1 MIEQCH
7 IYASPVG
14 GIGDEILITG
24 IPQEG
29 TVGEVV
35 NHGVILHLH
44 EGYQVGNGPF
54 CPFSATGDEFL
65 SYIID
70 LVPVTLGI
78 PSACAAFA
86 EFEVILQAVVTAVE
100 EIFAVQ
106 LYYGEDGEEEM
117 EHCWYWK
124 EMIVKSEK

>member
-1 MIEQCH
+1 MIEQSH
-7 IYASPVG
+7 IYASLVG

-44 EGYQVGNGPF
+44 EGYQVGYGPF

-65 SYIID
+65 SYVVD

-78 PSACAAFA
+78 PSACATFA
-86 EFEVILQAVVTAVE
+86 EFEVILQAVVAAVE
-100 EIFAVQ
+100 EIFAIQ

-117 EHCWYWK
+117 EHWL
-124 EMIVKSEK
+124 EMEINYSEK

>member
-7 IYASPVG
+7 IYASLVG

-29 TVGEVV
+29 TVSKVV
-35 NHGVILHLH
+35 NYGVILHLH

-54 CPFSATGDEFL
+54 CSFSTTGDEFL
-65 SYIID
+65 SYVVD

-100 EIFAVQ
+100 EIFAIQ

-117 EHCWYWK
+117 EHWL
-124 EMIVKSEK
+124 EMEINYSEK

>member
-1 MIEQCH
+1 MIEQSH
-7 IYASPVG
+7 VYASLVG

-35 NHGVILHLH
+35 NYGVILHLH
-44 EGYQVGNGPF
+44 EGYQVGNSPF
-54 CPFSATGDEFL
+54 RSLSATGDEFL
-65 SYIID
+65 SYVVD

-86 EFEVILQAVVTAVE
+86 EFEVILQAVVAAIE
-100 EIFAVQ
+100 EIFAIQ

-117 EHCWYWK
+117 EHWL
-124 EMIVKSEK
+124 EMEINDSEK

>member
-1 MIEQCH
+1 MIEQSH
-7 IYASPVG
+7 IYASLVG

-54 CPFSATGDEFL
+54 RSFSATGDEFL

-78 PSACAAFA
+78 PSACAAFT
-86 EFEVILQAVVTAVE
+86 EFEVILQAVVAAVE
-100 EIFAVQ
+100 EIFAIQ

-117 EHCWYWK
+117 EHWL
-124 EMIVKSEK
+124 EMEINYSEK

>member
-7 IYASPVG
+7 VYASLVR

-35 NHGVILHLH
+35 NYGVILHLH

-54 CPFSATGDEFL
+54 CSFSATGDEFL
-65 SYIID
+65 SYVVD

-78 PSACAAFA
+78 PSTCAAFA
-86 EFEVILQAVVTAVE
+86 EFEVILQAVVAAIE
-100 EIFAVQ
+100 EIFAIQ

-117 EHCWYWK
+117 EHWL
-124 EMIVKSEK
+124 EMEINDSEK

>member
-7 IYASPVG
+7 VYASLVG

-35 NHGVILHLH
+35 NYGVILHLH

-54 CPFSATGDEFL
+54 CPFSTTGDEFL
-65 SYIID
+65 SYVVD

-78 PSACAAFA
+78 PSACATFT
-86 EFEVILQAVVTAVE
+86 EFEVILQAVVAAVE
-100 EIFAVQ
+100 EIFAIQ

-117 EHCWYWK
+117 EHWL
-124 EMIVKSEK
+124 EMERDYSEK

>member
-1 MIEQCH
+1 MIEQSH
-7 IYASPVG
+7 IYASLVG

-29 TVGEVV
+29 TVGEIV
-35 NHGVILHLH
+35 NHGVILHLY

-65 SYIID
+65 AYIID
-70 LVPVTLGI
+70 LVPVTLWI
-78 PSACAAFA
+78 PSACAAIA

-100 EIFAVQ
+100 EIFAIQ

-117 EHCWYWK
+117 EHWL
-124 EMIVKSEK
+124 EMERDYSEK

>member
-1 MIEQCH
+1 MIEQSH
-7 IYASPVG
+7 VYASLIG

-35 NHGVILHLH
+35 NHGVILHLY

-54 CPFSATGDEFL
+54 CSFSATGDEFL
-65 SYIID
+65 AYIID
-70 LVPVTLGI
+70 LAPVTLGI
-78 PSACAAFA
+78 PSACATFA

-100 EIFAVQ
+100 EIFAIQ

-117 EHCWYWK
+117 EHWL
-124 EMIVKSEK
+124 EMEINYSEK